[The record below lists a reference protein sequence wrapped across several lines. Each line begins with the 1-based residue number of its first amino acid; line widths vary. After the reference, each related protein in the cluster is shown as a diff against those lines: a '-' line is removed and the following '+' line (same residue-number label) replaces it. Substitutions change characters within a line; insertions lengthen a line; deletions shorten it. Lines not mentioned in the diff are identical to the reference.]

1 MAHQSMNGCYCSIK
15 NLLLKN
21 RRSHLRGKQQGFGIS
36 TTNEFNGISN
46 RRNVYGGCRNL
57 FQRVLNCYGYDAKLT
72 NLLMANQRNFNLFLT

>member
-1 MAHQSMNGCYCSIK
+1 MSKCLHITAYLNRQPDGAPINEW
-15 NLLLKN
+15 LLLQHKKPPVKN

-57 FQRVLNCYGYDAKLT
+57 FQRVL
-72 NLLMANQRNFNLFLT
+72 